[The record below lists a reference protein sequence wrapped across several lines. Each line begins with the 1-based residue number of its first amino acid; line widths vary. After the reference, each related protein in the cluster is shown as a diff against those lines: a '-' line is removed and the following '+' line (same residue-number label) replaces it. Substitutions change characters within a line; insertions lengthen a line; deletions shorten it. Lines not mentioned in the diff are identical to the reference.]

1 MPERRQSPLI
11 LFSGLFLTSM
21 FLNTMPPLMVEFQRV
36 FAISMG
42 HSSVI
47 PFAHSMGTILANVAA
62 ALVLSKIGTRKST
75 AIAVLAGVAGL
86 TFAATSHSLAGL
98 TTGIF
103 FIAVAFAVTITTFS
117 VIYAHFPV
125 SKQNFSMFHSFFGMG
140 GLAAPVFVKF
150 YLGHSF
156 SYRYVY
162 ITYLFLLILF
172 GLFLAFRPVSD
183 YRSDDSPFHGV
194 KKLMH
199 SRYLIVIALLA
210 LYSVSEM
217 AIVVWAGNFFK
228 SSFSFTVETSAM
240 MLSAFWIVFTL
251 GRFFGDRQ
259 IRKFTPQVNARIMSL
274 ACLALFTIFIFSP
287 MKWSVSAFFLG
298 ALFMATIFPSIHFF
312 LNRVAPDDV
321 RAPLN
326 AILFLAVSTFGMVGV
341 PVIGI
346 VGGINMRLGMS
357 LMLVPFFLMITV
369 LPFLWKGEKV

>member
-1 MPERRQSPLI
+1 MPDRRQSPMV
-11 LFSGLFLTSM
+11 LFAGLFLTSM

-75 AIAVLAGVAGL
+75 AIAVLAGAVGL
-86 TFAATSHSLAGL
+86 TFAATSHSLVGL

-103 FIAVAFAVTITTFS
+103 FIAVAFAITITTFS

-125 SKQNFSMFHSFFGMG
+125 SRQNFSMFHSFFGMG
-140 GLAAPVFVKF
+140 GLVAPVFVKF
-150 YLGHSF
+150 FLSRNF

-162 ITYLFLLILF
+162 ITYLVLLILF
-172 GLFLAFRPVSD
+172 GLYIAFRPVSD
-183 YRSDDSPFHGV
+183 YRSDDSPFQGV
-194 KKLMH
+194 KKIMH
-199 SRYLIVIALLA
+199 SRYLIVIILLA

-217 AIVVWAGNFFK
+217 AVVVWAGNFFK

-240 MLSAFWIVFTL
+240 MLSVFWILFTL

-259 IRKFTPQVNARIMSL
+259 IRKLTPQVNSRAMSL
-274 ACLALFTIFIFSP
+274 ACLALFSVFIFSP
-287 MKWSVSAFFLG
+287 MRWSVSAFFLG

-312 LNRVAPDDV
+312 LNKIAPDDV

-326 AILFLAVSTFGMVGV
+326 AILFLTVSTFGMIGV

-346 VGGINMRLGMS
+346 VGGINIRLGMS
-357 LMLVPFFLMITV
+357 LMLVPFFLMATI
-369 LPFLWKGEKV
+369 LPFLWKAEKV

>member
-1 MPERRQSPLI
+1 
-11 LFSGLFLTSM
+11 M

-42 HSSVI
+42 QSSVI
-47 PFAHSMGTILANVAA
+47 PFAHSMGTILANIAA

-75 AIAVLAGVAGL
+75 AIAVFAGAVGLA
-86 TFAATSHSLAGL
+86 FAATSHSLAGL

-150 YLGHSF
+150 YLGRNF

-162 ITYLFLLILF
+162 VTYLAFLILF
-172 GLFLAFRPVSD
+172 GLYIAFRPVSD
-183 YRSDDSPFHGV
+183 YRVDDSPFHGV

-199 SRYLIVIALLA
+199 SRFLIVITLLG

-228 SSFSFTVETSAM
+228 ASFSFTVETSAM

-259 IRKFTPQVNARIMSL
+259 IRKFTAKSNARVMSGI
-274 ACLALFTIFIFSP
+274 CLVLFSVFIFSP
-287 MKWSVSAFFLG
+287 MRWSVTAFLLG

-326 AILFLAVSTFGMVGV
+326 AVLFLAVSTFGMVGV
-341 PVIGI
+341 PLIGI
-346 VGGINMRLGMS
+346 VGDINIRLGMS
-357 LMLVPFFLMITV
+357 MMLVPFFLMLTV
-369 LPFLWKGEKV
+369 LPLMWKDKKV